1 MKEHGIEQ
9 AEYCDRHSDA
19 TAQNKYRNSYKAR
32 LPLPRAKGVSDV
44 LPQMLHG
51 AIPPG
56 RCKPTDAHG
65 AVRSYRQISPGYQF
79 RFDIEPVN
87 AGCPSFHSAQTD
99 RGPPYTPAAT
109 SDLTVCFS
117 SFRTTQ
123 GIAKAAGG
131 LCEHL
136 SAADH

>member
-9 AEYCDRHSDA
+9 AEYCDHHSDA
-19 TAQNKYRNSYKAR
+19 TAQNEYRNSYKAR

-56 RCKPTDAHG
+56 RCKPTYAHG
-65 AVRSYRQISPGYQF
+65 AVRSYRQVSLGYQF

-87 AGCPSFHSAQTD
+87 AGCPAFHSAHAD
-99 RGPPYTPAAT
+99 RRAPYSPAA
-109 SDLTVCFS
+109 SQSLPVGFS
-117 SFRTTQ
+117 SFSTTP
-123 GIAKAAGG
+123 GIAKA
-131 LCEHL
+131 
-136 SAADH
+136 